1 MTQLVDDGN
10 PHLRT
15 AEIAERAEVSVRSI
29 FHHLP
34 DLEALYLSVVDAQL
48 RGILADLQPVR
59 TEGNLDERVSALVSE
74 RAKLSERALPMRKLA
89 ARFEALSDASR
100 APRARFGRDVQRR
113 RGEIAFQPKLAQ
125 VAEADRAELLDHALF
140 YVGELS

>member
-1 MTQLVDDGN
+1 VTQLVDDGN
-10 PHLRT
+10 PYLRT

-48 RGILADLQPVR
+48 RGILTDLQPVR

-100 APRARFGRDVQRR
+100 RGPGSAATSSGGALLTTPIGLPLGAPKKALICRSRR
-113 RGEIAFQPKLAQ
+113 E
-125 VAEADRAELLDHALF
+125 
-140 YVGELS
+140 

>member
-1 MTQLVDDGN
+1 VTQLVDDGN

-74 RAKLSERALPMRKLA
+74 RAKLSERALPMRKCGF
-89 ARFEALSDASR
+89 RFIPAGFSDVKPATV
-100 APRARFGRDVQRR
+100 P
-113 RGEIAFQPKLAQ
+113 I
-125 VAEADRAELLDHALF
+125 
-140 YVGELS
+140 

>member
-1 MTQLVDDGN
+1 M
-10 PHLRT
+10 
-15 AEIAERAEVSVRSI
+15 

-89 ARFEALSDASR
+89 ARFEALSLVSVGGGPDEAPGTPRGPLPVAVVPLAS
-100 APRARFGRDVQRR
+100 GQ
-113 RGEIAFQPKLAQ
+113 QP
-125 VAEADRAELLDHALF
+125 
-140 YVGELS
+140 GELYLVSPDVSGVGNN